1 MRNNVNAMRSSPPE
15 LDGEADAAVAAPA
28 RAAAH
33 ADCDQPAGGNGRA
46 LHEHRAT
53 RAIQLMVEY
62 APSTGGLALWI
73 HHRDVEHD
81 DGPELAANDGAT
93 IFYGPDFETLT
104 LPVQVGIVAH
114 QVLHVALQHAQR
126 RAALSR
132 LLGDVDAELY
142 NICADAIV
150 NSTLSHLSW
159 LELPQGSILLE
170 DLLATALDIRQGVE
184 KSLLEWDL
192 ERLYRAVD
200 DRRSR
205 GRMRGARRGAGNE
218 RAGERSG
225 GQGGDRD
232 GEQGQRAARD
242 DGPRSAR
249 ARLAGSSI
257 QRDLLPAADSERPE
271 LEAEQAREWHER
283 ITRAHA
289 GDGAH
294 SMLRELIADLPK
306 VRTPWEH
313 LLRTL
318 LARGLSHQPDLSWS
332 RPARSYLANQG
343 RSGRLRM
350 PWEPGVTASKAVARL
365 AVMVDVSGSIEA
377 PLLARFAAEIE
388 AITRR
393 LEAGIVVIIG
403 DACVSAVEHF
413 APGRSNLRDVQ
424 FQGGGGTDFSPLL
437 REAERYAPDIGV
449 FLTDLDGPAA
459 YRPSF
464 PVIWA
469 VPVEH
474 QAMPHPFGRKLVLD

>member
-1 MRNNVNAMRSSPPE
+1 MSKRPPE
-15 LDGEADAAVAAPA
+15 ASGGKK
-28 RAAAH
+28 
-33 ADCDQPAGGNGRA
+33 AGGA
-46 LHEHRAT
+46 VHQHRAT
-53 RAIQLMVEY
+53 RAIQRMVEF
-62 APSTGGLALWI
+62 APSTGGLALWV
-73 HHRDVEHD
+73 HHRDVD
-81 DGPELAANDGAT
+81 DAEVVGSDLAANDGAT
-93 IFYGPDFETLT
+93 IFYGPAFETLT
-104 LPVQVGIVAH
+104 LPVQVGLVAH
-114 QVLHVALQHAQR
+114 QVLHVALQHPQR

-132 LLGDVDAELY
+132 LIGEVDAHLY

-170 DLLATALDIRQGVE
+170 DLLATALDLRQGVE

-192 ERLYRAVD
+192 ERLYRAID

-205 GRMRGARRGAGNE
+205 GRVAGSRRGAGREQASE
-218 RAGERSG
+218 REG
-225 GQGGDRD
+225 GQGG
-232 GEQGQRAARD
+232 EQQGDQGRPVARE

-257 QRDLLPAADSERPE
+257 VRDLLPAADSAHPE
-271 LEAEQAREWHER
+271 QEAEQAREWRER

-294 SMLRELIADLPK
+294 SMLRALIADLPK
-306 VRTPWEH
+306 VRTPWEQ
-313 LLRTL
+313 LLRTQL
-318 LARGLSHQPDLSWS
+318 VRALSQRPDLSWS

-343 RSGRLRM
+343 RVGSLRM

-365 AVMVDVSGSIEA
+365 AVMVDVSGSIDE

-393 LEAGIVVIIG
+393 LEAGIVVIVG
-403 DACVSAVEHF
+403 DDHVSAVDHF
-413 APGRSNLRDVQ
+413 EPGRSNLREVR
-424 FQGGGGTDFSPLL
+424 FQGGGGTDFTPLL
-437 REAERYAPDIGV
+437 HEAERHAPDMGV
-449 FLTDLDGPAA
+449 FLTDLDGPAD

-464 PVIWA
+464 PVLWA